1 MKRLLFHFRTRGL
14 RKTVGLSMAHATR
27 RLPFL
32 QRLTRRRSTVSN
44 DDILMAICILQKE
57 IRDLRERIEPP
68 QDGRK

>member
-1 MKRLLFHFRTRGL
+1 
-14 RKTVGLSMAHATR
+14 MAHATR

-32 QRLTRRRSTVSN
+32 QRLTRHRSTVSN

-57 IRDLRERIEPP
+57 IRDLKERIEHP